1 MAVEAT
7 GCPQSLLKIRPSRD
21 AEGVDM
27 LAQDGDQ
34 FGRDGHSP
42 CLARRTVLE
51 SALIVG

>member
-1 MAVEAT
+1 VSAVAAEDPAI
-7 GCPQSLLKIRPSRD
+7 GRD